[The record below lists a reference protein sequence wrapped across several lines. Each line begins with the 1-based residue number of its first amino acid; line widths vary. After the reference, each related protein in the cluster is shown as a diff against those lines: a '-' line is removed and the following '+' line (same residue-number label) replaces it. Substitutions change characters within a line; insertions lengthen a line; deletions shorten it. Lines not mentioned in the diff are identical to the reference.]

1 MEYPILSQPP
11 PPPYGIVVSPKPDYG
26 AFVSL
31 WLEFLKNCPCG
42 RAEVFCPF
50 DWHVR
55 SRALRGSLRERRRG
69 RQKLA
74 PNFAFCF
81 WQKCLFCSQQ
91 ARVILHKLM
100 ANQDPCYFIQVL
112 EKSSKPNDIWRISKK
127 IGLALFLVILRLWLL
142 RAIGFCFCLLIF
154 DIFYSSQMWPKLHIR
169 WLPVIFIR
177 RGVLE
182 HMLDSHKYFHHL
194 FLLKT
199 CSSKKWTLYLGNP
212 AWALTQPHPLS

>member
-100 ANQDPCYFIQVL
+100 ANQDSYYFIQVL

-127 IGLALFLVILRLWLL
+127 NRPGPFSGYSSPLTAKSDWLL
-142 RAIGFCFCLLIF
+142 FFVYWLLI
-154 DIFYSSQMWPKLHIR
+154 YSI
-169 WLPVIFIR
+169 PVKCDQSFI
-177 RGVLE
+177 
-182 HMLDSHKYFHHL
+182 
-194 FLLKT
+194 
-199 CSSKKWTLYLGNP
+199 LGGC
-212 AWALTQPHPLS
+212 L

>member
-1 MEYPILSQPP
+1 MRYPILSQPP
-11 PPPYGIVVSPKPDYG
+11 PSPYGSVVSPKPDYG

-91 ARVILHKLM
+91 TRVILHKLM
-100 ANQDPCYFIQVL
+100 ANQDCYFIQVL
-112 EKSSKPNDIWRISKK
+112 EKSSKPNDI
-127 IGLALFLVILRLWLL
+127 GPALFLVIHRLWLL
-142 RAIGFCFCLLIF
+142 KAIGFCFLSIDF
-154 DIFYSSQMWPKLHIR
+154 WYI
-169 WLPVIFIR
+169 
-177 RGVLE
+177 
-182 HMLDSHKYFHHL
+182 L
-194 FLLKT
+194 FQSNVTKV
-199 CSSKKWTLYLGNP
+199 SY
-212 AWALTQPHPLS
+212 